1 MFDNKNHYHLHTQET
16 NGITQYLVCFV
27 DSTGENRQTQVSR
40 PVYLEF
46 ERFVRQERNL
56 RRWDERYLEY
66 SSLTDEDLLSRAV
79 HIPKSVEE
87 AVIDSLSNKTL
98 REAILALSQIQRRRF
113 LLYYEFGLN
122 YEQIAVIE
130 GCSKVAVKYSIDHAK
145 ANIQKKFVNQT

>member
-1 MFDNKNHYHLHTQET
+1 MFDNKKHYHLHTQEIE
-16 NGITQYLVCFV
+16 GITQYFVRFV
-27 DSTGENRQTQVSR
+27 DSAGENRQTQVSR

-66 SSLTDEDLLSRAV
+66 STLTDEDLLNRAI

-87 AVIDSLSNKTL
+87 AVIDSLTNQKL
-98 REAILALSQIQRRRF
+98 REAILALSQMQRRRF
-113 LLYYEFGLN
+113 ILYYEFGLT

-130 GCSKVAVKYSIDHAK
+130 GCSKVAVKYSIDNAK
-145 ANIQKKFVNQT
+145 ANIQKKFVSQA